1 MQPMPAKK
9 AAKAPH
15 IGPQHVSFAT
25 VPAKAGEGRVSVYDL
40 KRGMPMVVDSPS
52 PEVMKGMKWILVH
65 FPTRRW
71 VMLKHE
77 KEWRDALK
85 EIKAG
90 NNPHKILP
98 EKKVQN
104 KTSKARACA
113 GASPGPVQK
122 TGPKSDATPP
132 KDEVKKKVV
141 IDPNMTFDQAMQ
153 HAFPVSRIMGEFERL
168 LEAEEPIVDR
178 ETGKISGYRP
188 VYATQF
194 QALKSLTEWHQGRPG
209 EKEKPPAEKKRLS
222 HDELIAWLEGN
233 EDAVE
238 YMEEVI
244 KRAKIKQ
251 AQKTTPP
258 SAAPTKVS

>member
-1 MQPMPAKK
+1 MPAKK
-9 AAKAPH
+9 AAKAPNL
-15 IGPQHVSFAT
+15 GPQHVSFAT
-25 VPAKAGEGRVSVYDL
+25 VPPKAGDGRVSVYDL
-40 KRGMPMVVDSPS
+40 KKGMPTVVNP
-52 PEVMKGMKWILVH
+52 PTPAVMKGMKWMLVH

-71 VMLKHE
+71 FMVKYE
-77 KEWRDALK
+77 KDWREALQ
-85 EIKAG
+85 EIKKG

-104 KTSKARACA
+104 KTAKPRTRA
-113 GASPGPVQK
+113 GASPGPVPE
-122 TGPKSDATPP
+122 TGPKTDATPP
-132 KDEVKKKVV
+132 KEEGKKVV
-141 IDPNMTFDQAMQ
+141 IDPSMTFDQAMQ

-178 ETGKISGYRP
+178 ETGKVVGSRP

-233 EDAVE
+233 EDAVD
-238 YMEEVI
+238 YMEEVL
-244 KRAKIKQ
+244 KRARIKQ
-251 AQKTTPP
+251 AQKSTPP
-258 SAAPTKVS
+258 TAAPTKL

>member
-1 MQPMPAKK
+1 MPAKK
-9 AAKAPH
+9 VAKAPH
-15 IGPQHVSFAT
+15 LGPQHVSFAA
-25 VPAKAGEGRVSVYDL
+25 VPAKSGEGRVSVYEL
-40 KRGMPMVVDSPS
+40 KKGMPSVVNPPP
-52 PEVMKGMKWILVH
+52 PEAMKGMKWILVH

-71 VMLKHE
+71 FMLKYE
-77 KEWRDALK
+77 KDWREALK

-98 EKKVQN
+98 EKKV
-104 KTSKARACA
+104 KTKIAKPRTRA
-113 GASPGPVQK
+113 GASPGPVQETSPK
-122 TGPKSDATPP
+122 TDATPP
-132 KDEVKKKVV
+132 KEEVPKKVV
-141 IDPNMTFDQAMQ
+141 IDPSMTFDQAMQ

-168 LEAEEPIVDR
+168 LAAEEPIVDR
-178 ETGKISGYRP
+178 ETGKIVGYRA

-209 EKEKPPAEKKRLS
+209 EKEKPAAEKKRLS

-238 YMEEVI
+238 YMEEVL

-251 AQKTTPP
+251 AQKSPAT
-258 SAAPTKVS
+258 AAPKKL